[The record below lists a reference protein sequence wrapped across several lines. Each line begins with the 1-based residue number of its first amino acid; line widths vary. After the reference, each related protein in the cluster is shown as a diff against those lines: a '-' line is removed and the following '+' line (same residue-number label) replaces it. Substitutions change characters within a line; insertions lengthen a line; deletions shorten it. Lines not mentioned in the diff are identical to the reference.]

1 MYSIAVISLSTFT
14 ANKEK
19 MLRIYEMFK
28 DFIPLEL
35 RNREE
40 FQLNGNRIQL
50 PIDKDSEVFRK
61 IIDVA
66 KDFRVSFHTYE
77 FTEYDQEEIHNAQY
91 FQMFVSDPLE
101 SEGTYARDYGTKYIN
116 NCSVCKIDGILD
128 GDVLVDRKFVKKYGI
143 ASLRPDIIVSKEVK
157 WLIETND
164 LTGVDFKHVVRDYK
178 GRDIPEYYV
187 MSFNYTMPPMDSRT
201 WLSFDP
207 PAKICK
213 ECGREIPYLK
223 SHCYYNECDFK
234 YAHDFNLTSEIY
246 NNFEERGIIV
256 SKKVKEIFGKARV
269 CVGYS
274 MLNIV

>member
-1 MYSIAVISLSTFT
+1 MYSIAVISLSTHT
-14 ANKEK
+14 ANSDKI
-19 MLRIYEMFK
+19 LYIYEMFK
-28 DFIPLEL
+28 DFIPLKL

-40 FQLNGNRIQL
+40 FQLNDNRIQM
-50 PIDKDSEVFRK
+50 PIDKDSQVFRK
-61 IIDVA
+61 IIDIA
-66 KDFRVSFHTYE
+66 NDFCISFHTYE

-91 FQMFVSDPLE
+91 FQMFVNDPLE

-116 NCSVCKIDGILD
+116 NCSACKIGGILD
-128 GDVLVDRKFVKKYGI
+128 GDVLVDRKFVRKYGI
-143 ASLRPDIIVSKEVK
+143 ASLRPDIFVSKEVK

-178 GRDIPEYYV
+178 GREIPEYYV
-187 MSFNYTMPPMDSRT
+187 MSFKHTMPPMDSRT

-207 PAKICK
+207 PAKTCK
-213 ECGREIPYLK
+213 ECGTEIPYLK
-223 SHCYYNECDFK
+223 SHCYYNEFDFK

-256 SKKVKEIFGKARV
+256 SKKVKEIFVKSKIR
-269 CVGYS
+269 VGYS